1 MARLRVEKLQEAIR
15 QEISKIVLNDI
26 KDPRIQFVTVTAVE
40 LTDDLSF
47 AKIYISLYGPEETE
61 KDVWA
66 ALNKAIGFIRTEIA
80 KRIRLRVAPTLIFCK
95 DTSLEYS
102 AHIQGLLEKIK
113 KDEKIE
119 NE

>member
-1 MARLRVEKLQEAIR
+1 M
-15 QEISKIVLNDI
+15 
-26 KDPRIQFVTVTAVE
+26 
-40 LTDDLSF
+40 
-47 AKIYISLYGPEETE
+47 G
-61 KDVWA
+61 